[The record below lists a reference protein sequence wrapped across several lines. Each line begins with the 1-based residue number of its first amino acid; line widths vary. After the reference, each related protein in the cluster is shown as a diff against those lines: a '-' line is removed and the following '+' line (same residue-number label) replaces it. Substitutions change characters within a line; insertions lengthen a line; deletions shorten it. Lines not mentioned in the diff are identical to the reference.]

1 MSFFQILWTPVLSRV
16 QKPFPWQLEFLIKIQ
31 RTWLPSFENE
41 YKHVYTSVSLFIY
54 KHENKCNH
62 HSFIDVP
69 RYVIFFTYLFTIWVR
84 EIKSTKENV
93 NLFCFCTKEKVK
105 EIETF
110 TLIKEKGILRLRE
123 TVQTVAYLRTLL
135 KSKEN

>member
-1 MSFFQILWTPVLSRV
+1 M
-16 QKPFPWQLEFLIKIQ
+16 LI
-31 RTWLPSFENE
+31 S
-41 YKHVYTSVSLFIY
+41 SVF
-54 KHENKCNH
+54 
-62 HSFIDVP
+62 
-69 RYVIFFTYLFTIWVR
+69 VR
-84 EIKSTKENV
+84 KK
-93 NLFCFCTKEKVK
+93 KVK